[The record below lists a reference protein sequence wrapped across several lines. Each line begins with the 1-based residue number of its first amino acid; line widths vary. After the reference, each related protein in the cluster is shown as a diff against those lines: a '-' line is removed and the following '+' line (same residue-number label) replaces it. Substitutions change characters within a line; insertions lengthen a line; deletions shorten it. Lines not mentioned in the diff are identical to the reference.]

1 MTRIVAGS
9 AGGRRL
15 RTPTGTRTRPTSDR
29 VKEALFSALESQ
41 LGTLAGRRFLDLFAG
56 SGAVGLEARSRGA
69 SQVTLVERDPATA
82 ALIRANAKELGL
94 DHVTVLV
101 ASAASVAARAPDDD
115 AYDVCFLDP
124 PYDTA
129 AAELT
134 AVLEALTAS
143 AWLGAGA
150 LVVIERSRRDGGWT
164 WPEGFESL
172 RSKKYGE
179 TMLWY
184 GLVAPP

>member
-15 RTPTGTRTRPTSDR
+15 RTPSGGRTRPTSDR

-41 LGTLAGRRFLDLFAG
+41 IGTLAGRRFLDLFAG

-69 SQVTLVERDPATA
+69 QNVTLVERDPATA

-94 DHVTVLV
+94 DQVTVLV
-101 ASAASVAARAPDDD
+101 ASAFAVAERAPEDG

-124 PYDTA
+124 PYATA
-129 AAELT
+129 AAEL
-134 AVLEALTAS
+134 AVLLEALLGS
-143 AWLGAGA
+143 AWLRPGAVA
-150 LVVIERSRRDGGWT
+150 VVERSRRDGPWA
-164 WPEGFESL
+164 WPGGFEPL

-184 GLVAPP
+184 GLVASP